1 MNVLRH
7 AALVCLAMLSPLL
20 LAQTYAGSDTHD
32 GALPSMPN
40 QAAQLFALAN
50 QTRSSQGLKTLTW
63 DPALA
68 AGALQHC
75 MRMAKEGSIS
85 HRYRGEPD
93 VTERAAHAGAH
104 FSLIEENVAV
114 GPYAAGIH
122 EGWMNSP
129 EHRANLLSSG
139 IDRVG
144 IAVVQRGQALYAV
157 ADYAHGQPVLTQAQ
171 VEATVAA
178 MLRARGLQ
186 ILRDASQARAYCASS
201 GSFRGKNMPDLAM
214 RWQNADV
221 TALPPDLVKRIAS
234 GAYSNAAVGTCP
246 AQGVDGGFT
255 EYRAAVLLYGADAS
269 AYEGR

>member
-1 MNVLRH
+1 M
-7 AALVCLAMLSPLL
+7 ALSRQVAFVCLATLSPFLF
-20 LAQTYAGSDTHD
+20 AQTHAGSDSRD
-32 GALPSMPN
+32 GAPHTMPN
-40 QAAQLFALAN
+40 QAEQLFTLAN
-50 QTRSSQGLKTLTW
+50 QSRAAQGLKALQW
-63 DPALA
+63 DSALA

-75 MRMAKEGSIS
+75 MRMAQEGSIS

-93 VTERAAHAGAH
+93 VTERAASAGAH

-157 ADYAHGQPVLTQAQ
+157 ADYAHAAQVLTQAQ

-178 MLRARGLQ
+178 MLRAQGLQ
-186 ILRDASQARAYCASS
+186 ILKDASQARAYCASS
-201 GSFRGKNMPDLAM
+201 GSFRGTNMPDLAM
-214 RWQNADV
+214 RWQNTDV
-221 TALPPDLVKRIAS
+221 AAMPPDLVKRLAS
-234 GAYSNAAVGTCP
+234 GAYSKAAVGSCP
-246 AQGVDGGFT
+246 AQDMGGAFT
-255 EYRAAVLLYGADAS
+255 MYRVAVLLYGADAF
-269 AYEGR
+269 ADR